1 MRFALRVVQVGAVAA
16 VVAVTTYFTFE
27 LDRFFIPKEL
37 VLHLTAALAALAAM
51 RTLREATTTRIDH
64 LLAAW
69 LGLCALSALFA
80 TNRWL
85 GLRALAISASS
96 VLLFWVARR
105 LREAGYGR
113 AVVAALA
120 VAVVAVAVTSLLQT
134 YGLDIALFSENRSPG
149 GTLGNRNFV
158 AHAAAF
164 GLPLV
169 LLAAIGAQR
178 CFALGAAGAA
188 LATASLVLTRSRA
201 AWLAFA
207 VVVVVFLAAMLASP
221 PMRRDARA
229 WRRLALIVLV
239 IAAGAGA
246 ALVLPNALRWRDKN
260 PYLQT
265 VRHVTDYESGS
276 GHGRLVQYTR
286 SLVLTLHHPLFGAG
300 PGNWAVRYPEQAARH
315 DPSLSDGD
323 PGMTTN
329 PWPSSDWVAWLAERG
344 PFAFALIALA
354 FLGIAAG
361 GVRQLLA
368 SQTPEEGL
376 AAAALLATVAG
387 ACMAGLFDAV
397 LLLALPSFLV
407 WTAIGALFAAPPTRR
422 PLPVIALVAI
432 VLVSAAGATYSAM
445 QIAAMH
451 FYDAGAAARAARV
464 DPGNYRAQLRLAR
477 GGGRAR
483 CEHARAAHA
492 LYPNAVAA
500 KQASRGCR

>member
-1 MRFALRVVQVGAVAA
+1 
-16 VVAVTTYFTFE
+16 
-27 LDRFFIPKEL
+27 
-37 VLHLTAALAALAAM
+37 
-51 RTLREATTTRIDH
+51 
-64 LLAAW
+64 
-69 LGLCALSALFA
+69 
-80 TNRWL
+80 
-85 GLRALAISASS
+85 
-96 VLLFWVARR
+96 
-105 LREAGYGR
+105 
-113 AVVAALA
+113 
-120 VAVVAVAVTSLLQT
+120 
-134 YGLDIALFSENRSPG
+134 
-149 GTLGNRNFV
+149 
-158 AHAAAF
+158 
-164 GLPLV
+164 
-169 LLAAIGAQR
+169 
-178 CFALGAAGAA
+178 
-188 LATASLVLTRSRA
+188 
-201 AWLAFA
+201 
-207 VVVVVFLAAMLASP
+207 
-221 PMRRDARA
+221 
-229 WRRLALIVLV
+229 
-239 IAAGAGA
+239 
-246 ALVLPNALRWRDKN
+246 
-260 PYLQT
+260 
-265 VRHVTDYESGS
+265 
-276 GHGRLVQYTR
+276 
-286 SLVLTLHHPLFGAG
+286 
-300 PGNWAVRYPEQAARH
+300 
-315 DPSLSDGD
+315 
-323 PGMTTN
+323 MTTN

-407 WTAIGALFAAPPTRR
+407 WTAIGALFAAPPTPTPARR
-422 PLPVIALVAI
+422 PLPVIALAAI